1 MIKKGYEMQKI
12 LISLMIL
19 MQMVNASGGILPVKW
34 PTKTNLQRKVEKSY
48 PVKLKE
54 KIKKVKLP
62 VLLPK
67 AYVFSQKMSI
77 VSDKN
82 YYTITIFF
90 KGANLMVSGDRTYQL
105 EMRDID
111 AKSQKMLKRVKQK
124 FTRSEGMMV
133 TDFSRYGVN
142 YSLTLECD
150 NFNQDKRCSN
160 SDFLKK
166 AYRDLV
172 LVGGKR

>member
-19 MQMVNASGGILPVKW
+19 MQTVNAGGGILPVKW
-34 PTKTNLQRKVEKSY
+34 PNKTNLQRKVEKSY
-48 PVKLKE
+48 PPILKE

-67 AYVFSQKMSI
+67 AYIFNQKMSI
-77 VSDKN
+77 VTDKN
-82 YYTITIFF
+82 YYAITIFL
-90 KGANLMVSGDRTYQL
+90 KGANIMISGDKTYQL

-111 AKSQKMLKRVKQK
+111 VKSQKILKRVKQE
-124 FTRSEGMMV
+124 FVHSEGMMI
-133 TDFSRYGVN
+133 TDFNRYGVN
-142 YSLTLECD
+142 YSMMIECD
-150 NFNQDKRCSN
+150 NVKRDKRCAN
-160 SDFLKK
+160 DIFLRK

>member
-19 MQMVNASGGILPVKW
+19 LQVINAEGGILPVKW
-34 PTKTNLQRKVEKSY
+34 PQKTNLQQKIEKSY
-48 PVKLKE
+48 PASLKA

-67 AYVFSQKMSI
+67 AYIFNRKMSI
-77 VSDKN
+77 VTDKN
-82 YYTITIFF
+82 NYTITIFL
-90 KGANLMVSGDRTYQL
+90 KGANLMISGDKTYQL

-111 AKSQKMLKRVKQK
+111 VKSQKMLKRVKQE
-124 FTRSEGMMV
+124 FINSEGMMV

-142 YSLTLECD
+142 YSMMLECD
-150 NFNQDKRCSN
+150 NIKRDKRCTN
-160 SDFLKK
+160 DTFLRK

>member
-1 MIKKGYEMQKI
+1 MQKI

-19 MQMVNASGGILPVKW
+19 MQIVDASGGILPVQW
-34 PTKTNLQRKVEKSY
+34 PAKTNHQQKIEKSY
-48 PVKLKE
+48 PLKLKE

-67 AYVFSQKMSI
+67 AYIFNSKMSI
-77 VSDKN
+77 VADKN
-82 YYTITIFF
+82 YYATTIFL
-90 KGANLMVSGDRTYQL
+90 KGANLMVSGDKSYQL

-111 AKSQKMLKRVKQK
+111 VKSQKMLKRVKQE
-124 FTRSEGMMV
+124 FTRSEGMMT

-142 YSLTLECD
+142 YSMTLECD
-150 NFNQDKRCSN
+150 NFNQDKRCAN

-166 AYRDLV
+166 AFRDLV